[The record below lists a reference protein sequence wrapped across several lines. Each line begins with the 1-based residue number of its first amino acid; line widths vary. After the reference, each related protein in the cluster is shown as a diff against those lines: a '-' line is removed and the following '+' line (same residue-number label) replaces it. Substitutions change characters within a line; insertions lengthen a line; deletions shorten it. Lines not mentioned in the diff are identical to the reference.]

1 MIQTCMRN
9 FNFWSLLQIEKKLH
23 QAFYWKNAFSVLFFK
38 LQLFFKLFAKMICV
52 WFRIW
57 IVNSLQL
64 WHICIHKYRFCD
76 VWGSCELYFKES
88 FMVKVLG
95 HLFQQQTFITH
106 FFFIPPRPIM
116 AKSACLYLHVSLS
129 YYLVKCGGFFYADVS
144 VS

>member
-1 MIQTCMRN
+1 MYAKFQFLITFTDRKKN
-9 FNFWSLLQIEKKLH
+9 SIKLFIEKML
-23 QAFYWKNAFSVLFFK
+23 SLFCF
-38 LQLFFKLFAKMICV
+38 LSYNYLKLFAKMICV

-106 FFFIPPRPIM
+106 FFLFHLGR
-116 AKSACLYLHVSLS
+116 SWQNRHVYICMSPCHIILLS
-129 YYLVKCGGFFYADVS
+129 VGFFFYADVG